1 MVSPFYGNQANKS
14 YFLGC
19 SLGGR
24 QAVKAADMFP
34 QDFDGII
41 AGSPAVD
48 FNNLYSW
55 RASFFPVTGAV
66 GSANFIA
73 TEMWKTTIHNEVL
86 RQCDTIDG
94 VADGIIE
101 DPSLCHFDPNML
113 LCGSGVTN
121 SSACLSASQ
130 VEIVRKI
137 FSPYDWQNSTLLYPA
152 MNPGGE
158 IMSADGL
165 YDGQPWQL
173 SEGWFRYAVQYVPLV
188 VFLKRALEPSSR
200 HIFGH

>member
-1 MVSPFYGNQANKS
+1 M
-14 YFLGC
+14 
-19 SLGGR
+19 
-24 QAVKAADMFP
+24 KAADMFP
-34 QDFDGII
+34 EDFDGMV

-55 RASFFPVTGAV
+55 RASFFPLTGAV

-73 TEMWKTTIHNEVL
+73 TNMWKTTIHNEVL
-86 RQCDTIDG
+86 RQCDGIDG
-94 VADGIIE
+94 VVDGIIE
-101 DPSLCHFDPNML
+101 DPSVCHFNPDTL

-121 SSACLSASQ
+121 GSACLSPSQ
-130 VEIVRKI
+130 AEIMRKI
-137 FSPYDWQNSTLLYPA
+137 FSPYDWQNNTLLYPA

-173 SEGWFRYAVQYVPLV
+173 SEGWFRYAVQYVFLNMCLEEAVLV
-188 VFLKRALEPSSR
+188 PYLFVVTN
-200 HIFGH
+200 GG